1 MKSHPL
7 AIEGQPRRFRVADK
21 GGQTA
26 SLGGMGTTKVTRMD
40 VVANGITCRCPN
52 CGERT
57 LFAPGHYF
65 KVNEKCSNCG
75 LTIEKGDGAFLG
87 PFVISYAVTAFGVII
102 PIILLHV
109 MGVIGAT
116 PTLVLCFVAAL
127 GVPVVFYRLSWGWW
141 LMLYYFFLP
150 DNLPA
155 NRDGRPEDDE

>member
-1 MKSHPL
+1 M
-7 AIEGQPRRFRVADK
+7 GQGVAQGVADK
-21 GGQTA
+21 WGPNLR
-26 SLGGMGTTKVTRMD
+26 SLGNGPSCYPCPVKVTRMD
-40 VVANGITCRCPN
+40 VVSHGITCRCPN

-57 LFAPGHYF
+57 LFAHGHYF
-65 KVNEKCSNCG
+65 KVNEKCPSCG

-102 PIILLHV
+102 PIILMHV
-109 MGVIGAT
+109 KGWVGAT

-127 GVPVVFYRLSWGWW
+127 GVPVAFYRLSWGWW

-155 NRDGRPEDDE
+155 NREGRPEDDE